1 VTERQ
6 RQVFE
11 AWCAGEPVAD
21 TCDRLRISRQR
32 YYQLLRA
39 ALAEEQKKEKHT
51 GRRHPAAPVAPRV
64 GASGPQGSKT
74 RREVIGN
81 ASVQTG

>member
-1 VTERQ
+1 MVSTLAQSQEITLRQ

-21 TCDRLRISRQR
+21 TCERLGISRSR

-39 ALAEEQKKEKHT
+39 ALRRTAEELKKKQ
-51 GRRHPAAPVAPRV
+51 RR
-64 GASGPQGSKT
+64 
-74 RREVIGN
+74 
-81 ASVQTG
+81 

>member
-6 RQVFE
+6 RQVFN
-11 AWCAGEPVAD
+11 AWRAGEPVAD

-39 ALAEEQKKEKHT
+39 ALRRVAEQLKKQRKPT
-51 GRRHPAAPVAPRV
+51 KP
-64 GASGPQGSKT
+64 
-74 RREVIGN
+74 
-81 ASVQTG
+81 

>member
-1 VTERQ
+1 MHVTSRQ

-39 ALAEEQKKEKHT
+39 ALRRVAEQLKKQRKPT
-51 GRRHPAAPVAPRV
+51 KP
-64 GASGPQGSKT
+64 
-74 RREVIGN
+74 
-81 ASVQTG
+81 